1 MDMTKQTLVVFDSRT
16 GNVQRFMAKT
26 GCRCLKIVDGL
37 VVNEPFILVTYT
49 TGFGK
54 IPPSTGRF
62 LESNLQY
69 LRGVAASGNRN
80 WGKTFCMAADLI
92 SNAYDVPMLL
102 KFELSGTDRDVENFM
117 LRVREIETH

>member
-1 MDMTKQTLVVFDSRT
+1 MDIAKHTLVVFDSRT
-16 GNVQRFMAKT
+16 GNVQSFMTKT
-26 GCRCLKIVDGL
+26 GLRCLKILDGL

-54 IPPSTGRF
+54 IPPSTSRF
-62 LESNLQY
+62 IEANRKY

-80 WGKTFCMAADLI
+80 LGKAFCMAADAI
-92 SNAYDVPMLL
+92 SDAYDVPILL
-102 KFELSGTDRDVENFM
+102 KFDLSGTDKDVENFL